1 MKTAAGLPIAEYKTQ
16 ARALPQYPGR
26 RDFTRYNSA
35 SRAYIF
41 VNNESVLDNLVNRRS
56 RPVAAYRSVLLDLYP
71 ELEGRIRWSRTA
83 GCGCGCS
90 PGFIIDH
97 TVRNDDRKPSDIF
110 ITIGEPKAAEPVVD
124 MSYVE
129 MALA

>member
-1 MKTAAGLPIAEYKTQ
+1 MKTAAGLPIEKHQ
-16 ARALPQYPGR
+16 ILARSSRSSR
-26 RDFTRYNSA
+26 RSYYAN
-35 SRAYIF
+35 SRAHIF
-41 VNNESVLDNLVNRRS
+41 VNDESVLDNLVNRRS
-56 RPVAAYRSVLLDLYP
+56 RPIAAYRSVLLDLHP
-71 ELEGRIRWSRTA
+71 ELEGKIRWSRTA

-97 TVRNDDRKPSDIF
+97 TVRNKDRNPSDIY
-110 ITIGEPKAAEPVVD
+110 ITIGKPKPAEPVAD